1 MSLAHL
7 KKNSTGGIALL
18 QKRLNE
24 MKSKKSDS
32 GDNYWK
38 LSVDTADVG
47 SAEIRLL
54 PAIEGEDYPFVKIA
68 DYGIGV
74 FHQSIGKKKWYIHRS
89 LENIGQK
96 DPVKDEYWAL
106 HNTGIKE
113 NKEAAKLIRDRVS
126 YIVWIYVVDDK
137 NAPENNGKVMKA
149 KLSPSIWKFVED
161 KLTPQFDDE
170 DAINVFNPWE
180 GATLKIR
187 AFNGSNG
194 MRTYE
199 KTVWLNPGPL
209 FKDDE
214 KLEAVFEQVKGL
226 ADETDPNSK
235 HYSKSYDEL
244 SVKLAEVLGR
254 PLVKDQK
261 DDVDNASALAN
272 AFNDDEEDEVQ
283 PTPTRKPN
291 VEENDEDLDTLI
303 GSKVPS
309 NDVDDDEL
317 DALLND

>member
-24 MKSKKSDS
+24 MKSKSSTKNDEV
-32 GDNYWK
+32 YWK
-38 LSVDTADVG
+38 LTVDASGQG

-74 FHQSIGKKKWYIHRS
+74 FHKSIGKKKWYINRS

-96 DPVKDEYWAL
+96 DPVKDEFWAL
-106 HNTGIKE
+106 HNTGVKE
-113 NKEAAKLIRDRVS
+113 NKEEAKTIRDRLS

-161 KLTPQFDDE
+161 KLSPQFEDE
-170 DAINVFNPWE
+170 DAINVFCPWE
-180 GATLKIR
+180 GANLRIR
-187 AFNGSNG
+187 AFNGTNG

-199 KTVWLNPGPL
+199 KTVWQTPGPL
-209 FKDDE
+209 FKDDD
-214 KLEAVFEQVKGL
+214 KLEEVFSNVKGL

-235 HYSKSYDEL
+235 HYSKSYAEL
-244 SVKLAEVLGR
+244 SQKLEEVLGR

-261 DDVDNASALAN
+261 DEVDNGAALSE
-272 AFNDDEEDEVQ
+272 AFKDDSDEEDLNQKLNTKSEPEVILSS
-283 PTPTRKPN
+283 
-291 VEENDEDLDTLI
+291 E
-303 GSKVPS
+303 
-309 NDVDDDEL
+309 DDDEL
-317 DALLND
+317 EALLNQ

>member
-24 MKSKKSDS
+24 MKSKSSAKNDEV
-32 GDNYWK
+32 YWK
-38 LSVDTADVG
+38 LTVDASGQG

-74 FHQSIGKKKWYIHRS
+74 FHKSIGKKKWYINRS

-96 DPVKDEYWAL
+96 DPVKDEFWAL
-106 HNTGIKE
+106 HNTGVKE
-113 NKEAAKLIRDRVS
+113 NKEEAKTIRDRLS

-161 KLTPQFDDE
+161 KLSPQFEDE
-170 DAINVFNPWE
+170 DAINVFCPWE
-180 GATLKIR
+180 GANLRIR
-187 AFNGSNG
+187 AFNGTNG

-199 KTVWLNPGPL
+199 KTVWQTPGPL
-209 FKDDE
+209 FKDDD
-214 KLEAVFEQVKGL
+214 KLEEVFSNVKGL
-226 ADETDPNSK
+226 VDETDPNSK
-235 HYSKSYDEL
+235 HYSKSYAEL
-244 SVKLAEVLGR
+244 SQKLEEVLGR

-261 DDVDNASALAN
+261 DEVDNGAALSE
-272 AFNDDEEDEVQ
+272 AFKDDSDEEDLNQELNTKSEPEVILSS
-283 PTPTRKPN
+283 
-291 VEENDEDLDTLI
+291 E
-303 GSKVPS
+303 
-309 NDVDDDEL
+309 DDDEL
-317 DALLND
+317 EALLNG

>member
-24 MKSKKSDS
+24 MKSKSSTKNDEV
-32 GDNYWK
+32 YWK
-38 LSVDTADVG
+38 LTVDAAGQG

-68 DYGIGV
+68 DYGIGI
-74 FHQSIGKKKWYIHRS
+74 FHQSIGKKKWYINRS

-96 DPVKDEYWAL
+96 DPVKDEFWAL
-106 HNTGIKE
+106 HNTGVKE
-113 NKEAAKLIRDRVS
+113 NKEAAKLIRDRLS

-161 KLTPQFDDE
+161 KLTPQFEDE
-170 DAINVFNPWE
+170 DPINVFCPWE
-180 GATLKIR
+180 GANLKIR

-199 KTVWLNPGPL
+199 KTVWQVPGPL
-209 FKDDE
+209 FKDDD
-214 KLEAVFEQVKGL
+214 KLEEVFEKVKGL

-244 SVKLAEVLGR
+244 SKKLEEVLGR

-261 DDVDNASALAN
+261 DDVDNAAALSD
-272 AFNDDEEDEVQ
+272 AFKDDSEEELNSSKDDDSFSQEV
-283 PTPTRKPN
+283 N
-291 VEENDEDLDTLI
+291 LSSE
-303 GSKVPS
+303 
-309 NDVDDDEL
+309 DDDEL
-317 DALLND
+317 EALLKG

>member
-24 MKSKKSDS
+24 MKSKSSTKNDEV
-32 GDNYWK
+32 YWK
-38 LSVDTADVG
+38 LTVDAAGQG

-68 DYGIGV
+68 DYGIGI
-74 FHQSIGKKKWYIHRS
+74 FHQSIGKKKWYINRS

-96 DPVKDEYWAL
+96 DPVKDEFWAL
-106 HNTGIKE
+106 HNTGVKE
-113 NKEAAKLIRDRVS
+113 NKEAAKLIRDRLS

-161 KLTPQFDDE
+161 KLTPQFEDE
-170 DAINVFNPWE
+170 DPINVFCPWE
-180 GATLKIR
+180 GANLKIR

-199 KTVWLNPGPL
+199 KTVWQTPGPL
-209 FKDDE
+209 FKDDD
-214 KLEAVFEQVKGL
+214 KLEEVFGKVKGL

-244 SVKLAEVLGR
+244 SKKLEEVLGR

-261 DDVDNASALAN
+261 DDVDNAAALSD
-272 AFNDDEEDEVQ
+272 AFKDDSEEELKSSKDDDSFSQEV
-283 PTPTRKPN
+283 N
-291 VEENDEDLDTLI
+291 LSSE
-303 GSKVPS
+303 
-309 NDVDDDEL
+309 DDDEL
-317 DALLND
+317 EALLKG

>member
-24 MKSKKSDS
+24 MKSKSSAKNDEV
-32 GDNYWK
+32 YWK
-38 LSVDTADVG
+38 LTVDASGQG

-74 FHQSIGKKKWYIHRS
+74 FHKSIGKKKWYINRS

-96 DPVKDEYWAL
+96 DPVKDEFWAL
-106 HNTGIKE
+106 HNTGVKE
-113 NKEAAKLIRDRVS
+113 NKEEAKTIRDRLS

-161 KLTPQFDDE
+161 KLSPQFEDE
-170 DAINVFNPWE
+170 DAINVFCPWE
-180 GATLKIR
+180 GANLRIR
-187 AFNGSNG
+187 AFNGTNG

-199 KTVWLNPGPL
+199 KTVWQTSGAL
-209 FKDDE
+209 FKDDD
-214 KLEAVFEQVKGL
+214 KLEEVFSNVKGL

-235 HYSKSYDEL
+235 HYSKSYAEL
-244 SVKLAEVLGR
+244 SQKLEEVLGR

-261 DDVDNASALAN
+261 DEVDNGAALSE
-272 AFNDDEEDEVQ
+272 AFKDDSDDS
-283 PTPTRKPN
+283 
-291 VEENDEDLDTLI
+291 DEDLKESLTTEKSNAEVTL
-303 GSKVPS
+303 SS
-309 NDVDDDEL
+309 EDDDEL
-317 DALLND
+317 EALLNG

>member
-24 MKSKKSDS
+24 MKSKSSAKNDEV
-32 GDNYWK
+32 YWK
-38 LSVDTADVG
+38 LTVDASGQG

-74 FHQSIGKKKWYIHRS
+74 FHKSIGKKKWYINRS

-96 DPVKDEYWAL
+96 DPVKDEFWAL

-113 NKEAAKLIRDRVS
+113 NKEEAKTIRDRLS

-161 KLTPQFDDE
+161 KLSPQFEDE
-170 DAINVFNPWE
+170 DAINVFCPWE
-180 GATLKIR
+180 GANLRIR
-187 AFNGSNG
+187 AFNGTNG

-199 KTVWLNPGPL
+199 KTVWQTPGPL
-209 FKDDE
+209 FKDDD
-214 KLEAVFEQVKGL
+214 KLEEVFSNVKGL
-226 ADETDPNSK
+226 VDETDPNSK
-235 HYSKSYDEL
+235 HYSKSYAEL
-244 SVKLAEVLGR
+244 SQKLEEVLGR

-261 DDVDNASALAN
+261 DEVDNGAALSE
-272 AFNDDEEDEVQ
+272 AFKDDSEEDLNQELNTKSEPEVILSS
-283 PTPTRKPN
+283 
-291 VEENDEDLDTLI
+291 E
-303 GSKVPS
+303 
-309 NDVDDDEL
+309 DDDEL
-317 DALLND
+317 EALLNG

>member
-24 MKSKKSDS
+24 MKSKSSTKNDEV
-32 GDNYWK
+32 YWK
-38 LSVDTADVG
+38 LTVNAAGQG

-68 DYGIGV
+68 DYGIGI
-74 FHQSIGKKKWYIHRS
+74 FHQSIGKKKWYINRS

-96 DPVKDEYWAL
+96 DPVKDEFWAL
-106 HNTGIKE
+106 HNTGVKE
-113 NKEAAKLIRDRVS
+113 NKEAAKLIRDRLS

-161 KLTPQFDDE
+161 KLTPQFEDE
-170 DAINVFNPWE
+170 NPINVFCPWE
-180 GATLKIR
+180 GANLKIR
-187 AFNGSNG
+187 AFNGSND

-199 KTVWLNPGPL
+199 KTVWQVPGPL
-209 FKDDE
+209 FKDDD
-214 KLEAVFEQVKGL
+214 KLEEVFGQVKGL

-244 SVKLAEVLGR
+244 SKKLEEVLGR

-261 DDVDNASALAN
+261 DEVDNAAALSD
-272 AFNDDEEDEVQ
+272 AFKDDSEEELNSSKDDDSFSQEV
-283 PTPTRKPN
+283 N
-291 VEENDEDLDTLI
+291 LSSE
-303 GSKVPS
+303 
-309 NDVDDDEL
+309 DDDEL
-317 DALLND
+317 EALLKG

>member
-24 MKSKKSDS
+24 MKSKSSAKNDEV
-32 GDNYWK
+32 YWK
-38 LSVDTADVG
+38 LTVDASGQG

-74 FHQSIGKKKWYIHRS
+74 FHKSIGKKKWYINRS

-96 DPVKDEYWAL
+96 DPVKDEFWAL
-106 HNTGIKE
+106 HNTGVKE
-113 NKEAAKLIRDRVS
+113 NKEEAKTIRDRLS

-161 KLTPQFDDE
+161 KLSPQFEDE
-170 DAINVFNPWE
+170 DAINVFCPWE
-180 GATLKIR
+180 GANLRIR
-187 AFNGSNG
+187 AFNGTNG

-199 KTVWLNPGPL
+199 KTVWQTSGAL
-209 FKDDE
+209 FKDDD
-214 KLEAVFEQVKGL
+214 KLEEVFSNVKGL

-235 HYSKSYDEL
+235 HYSKSYAEL
-244 SVKLAEVLGR
+244 SQKLEEVLGR

-261 DDVDNASALAN
+261 DEVDNAGALAE
-272 AFNDDEEDEVQ
+272 AFKDDSDDS
-283 PTPTRKPN
+283 
-291 VEENDEDLDTLI
+291 DEDLKESLTTEKSNAEVTL
-303 GSKVPS
+303 SS
-309 NDVDDDEL
+309 EDDDEL
-317 DALLND
+317 EALLNG

>member
-24 MKSKKSDS
+24 MKSKSSAKNDEV
-32 GDNYWK
+32 YWK
-38 LSVDTADVG
+38 LTVDASGQG

-74 FHQSIGKKKWYIHRS
+74 FHKSIGKKKWYINRS

-96 DPVKDEYWAL
+96 DPVKDEFWAL

-113 NKEAAKLIRDRVS
+113 NKEEAKTIRDRLS

-161 KLTPQFDDE
+161 KLSPQFEDE
-170 DAINVFNPWE
+170 DAINVFCPWE
-180 GATLKIR
+180 GANLRIR
-187 AFNGSNG
+187 AFNGTNG

-199 KTVWLNPGPL
+199 KTVWQTPGPL
-209 FKDDE
+209 FKDDD
-214 KLEAVFEQVKGL
+214 KLEEVFSNVKGL
-226 ADETDPNSK
+226 VDETDPNSK
-235 HYSKSYDEL
+235 HYSKSYAEL
-244 SVKLAEVLGR
+244 NQKLEEVLGR

-261 DDVDNASALAN
+261 DEVDNGAALSE
-272 AFNDDEEDEVQ
+272 AFKDDSDEEDLNQELNTKSEPEVILSS
-283 PTPTRKPN
+283 
-291 VEENDEDLDTLI
+291 E
-303 GSKVPS
+303 
-309 NDVDDDEL
+309 DDDEL
-317 DALLND
+317 EALLNG

>member
-24 MKSKKSDS
+24 MKSKSSTKNDEV
-32 GDNYWK
+32 YWK
-38 LSVDTADVG
+38 LTVDAAGQG

-68 DYGIGV
+68 DYGIGI
-74 FHQSIGKKKWYIHRS
+74 FHQSIGKKKWYINRS

-96 DPVKDEYWAL
+96 DPVKDEFWAL
-106 HNTGIKE
+106 HNTGVKE
-113 NKEAAKLIRDRVS
+113 NKEAAKLIRDRLS

-161 KLTPQFDDE
+161 KLTPQFEDE
-170 DAINVFNPWE
+170 DPINVFCPWE
-180 GATLKIR
+180 GANLKIR

-199 KTVWLNPGPL
+199 KTVWQVPGPL
-209 FKDDE
+209 FKDDD
-214 KLEAVFEQVKGL
+214 KLEEVFGKVKGL

-244 SVKLAEVLGR
+244 SKKLEEVLGR

-261 DDVDNASALAN
+261 DDVDNAAALSD
-272 AFNDDEEDEVQ
+272 AFKDDSEEELNSSKDDDSFSQEV
-283 PTPTRKPN
+283 N
-291 VEENDEDLDTLI
+291 LSSE
-303 GSKVPS
+303 
-309 NDVDDDEL
+309 DDDEL
-317 DALLND
+317 EALLKG